1 MNKLVSII
9 LPTYNGAQWIK
20 RSIESVISQSYKD
33 WELIVVDDGSTDN
46 TAVIVANMAQ
56 NDSRIRYIK
65 NDVNSGIQKTL
76 NHGLKEARGEYIARI
91 DDDDYWVDT
100 DKLQKQVEFLDTNTD
115 HVLVGTGVIIVDE
128 GDNEL
133 FRYLVPITNEAIQK
147 RLLGKNCFVHSSVM
161 FRKVSVMQF
170 GGYSENVAEKHFE
183 DYDLWLK
190 LGTIGKL
197 ANLPTYSVRYTMRNS
212 SLSAVN
218 RVEIFHK
225 IIGHLKKY
233 KKSYKGYYGALIRAY
248 ARYIL
253 FSIYLKLPF
262 KFSLSKFIKLYKEQ

>member
-1 MNKLVSII
+1 MNKLVSVI
-9 LPTYNGAQWIK
+9 LPTYNGSSWIQRAIK
-20 RSIESVISQSYKD
+20 SVISQSYRD
-33 WELIVVDDGSTDN
+33 LELLVVDDGSTDN
-46 TAVIVANMAQ
+46 TAFIVANMAQ

-76 NHGLKEARGEYIARI
+76 NYGLKEARGEYVARI

-100 DKLQKQVEFLDTNTD
+100 DKLQKQVDFMDSNPD
-115 HVLVGTGVIIVDE
+115 HVLVGTGVIIINE
-128 GDNEL
+128 KGDEL
-133 FRYLVPITNEAIQK
+133 FKYLVPQNNEQIKK

-161 FRKVSVMQF
+161 FKKSAVMQF
-170 GGYSENVAEKHFE
+170 GGYSEGVEAKHFE

-218 RVEIFHK
+218 RVEVFHK

-253 FSIYLKLPF
+253 FSIYLKFPF

>member
-1 MNKLVSII
+1 MNKLVSVI
-9 LPTYNGAQWIK
+9 LPTYNGSPWIQ
-20 RSIESVISQSYKD
+20 RAIESVTSQSYRD
-33 WELIVVDDGSTDN
+33 LELLVVDDGSTDN

-76 NHGLKEARGEYIARI
+76 NHGLKEAKGEYIARI

-100 DKLQKQVEFLDTNTD
+100 DKLQKQVDFLNNNPD
-115 HVLVGTGVIIVDE
+115 HVLVGTGVIIVNE
-128 GDNEL
+128 KGDEL
-133 FRYLVPITNEAIQK
+133 FRYLVPTTNESIQK

-161 FRKVSVMQF
+161 FKNSAVMQF
-170 GGYSENVAEKHFE
+170 GGYSEGVEEKHFE

-197 ANLPTYSVRYTMRNS
+197 ANLPIYALQYTMREG

-218 RVEIFHK
+218 RVEVFHK
-225 IIGHLKKY
+225 ILKHLNKY
-233 KKSYKGYYGALIRAY
+233 KNSYKGYYGALLRAY

-253 FSIYLKLPF
+253 
-262 KFSLSKFIKLYKEQ
+262 

>member
-9 LPTYNGAQWIK
+9 LPTYNGAQWIN

-46 TAVIVANMAQ
+46 IAFIVANMAQ

-76 NHGLKEARGEYIARI
+76 NNGLNVAKGEYIARI
-91 DDDDYWVDT
+91 DDDDMWFDP

-128 GDNEL
+128 DNNEL
-133 FRYLVPITNEAIQK
+133 FKYLVPTTNEAIQK

-170 GGYSENVAEKHFE
+170 GGYSENIAEKHFE

-233 KKSYKGYYGALIRAY
+233 KKSYKGYYGALLRAY
-248 ARYIL
+248 ARYIVYGI
-253 FSIYLKLPF
+253 FLKLPI
-262 KFSLSKFIKLYKEQ
+262 KFSLNKIIKFYKEH